1 MSILATIFGSGAVIE
16 KGLELIDDVWETDA
30 ETRESKTSTKIR
42 LLNAYAPFKIAQR
55 YIAIMFTITYLSCFF
70 MVLVMTLFGLGNP
83 DDVLKVME
91 TFKMSWIMSA
101 IVMFYFGGGL
111 VNSAKGKE

>member
-1 MSILATIFGSGAVIE
+1 MSILATIFGSGKVIE

-42 LLNAYAPFKIAQR
+42 LLDAYAPFKIAQR
-55 YIAIMFTITYLSCFF
+55 YIAVMFTATYLFCFF
-70 MVLVMTLFGLGNP
+70 LVLLMTLIGVDRA

-101 IVMFYFGGGL
+101 IVVFYFGGGL